1 MIQISS
7 ILVPTD
13 FSQYGEQALRYG
25 CALADKFGSHVHLLH
40 VVDDYYPYL
49 PEGGAFID
57 RRDDYLGGLRTGAE
71 RELAKLPQGGWCPAE
86 RLTRVVAV
94 GTPFVEIVRYAKEHN
109 IGLIV
114 VGSHGRAGLAHVL
127 MGSVAERVV
136 RKAPCPVLTVHP
148 TGRQFVHN

>member
-71 RELAKLPQGGWCPAE
+71 RLC
-86 RLTRVVAV
+86 LTRNCYNFSANVL
-94 GTPFVEIVRYAKEHN
+94 GCHLCRLFD
-109 IGLIV
+109 
-114 VGSHGRAGLAHVL
+114 AGWTS
-127 MGSVAERVV
+127 GSVAISGLSFATESLCRHGV
-136 RKAPCPVLTVHP
+136 R
-148 TGRQFVHN
+148 GRRRWLCHDGVS